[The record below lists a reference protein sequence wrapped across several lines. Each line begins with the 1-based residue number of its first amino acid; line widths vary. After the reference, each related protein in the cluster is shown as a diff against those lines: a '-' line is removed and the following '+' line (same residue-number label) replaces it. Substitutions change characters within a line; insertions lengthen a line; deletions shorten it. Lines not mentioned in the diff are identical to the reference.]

1 MNDRANEENI
11 LRERAREAIRSG
23 KLPAR
28 RPDRTLG
35 GPGSQVHCA
44 VCGELIL
51 RNQLELELEFKRH
64 GVNPGLDSY
73 HIHPRC
79 FAAWQTALR
88 SPDSG
93 MT

>member
-28 RPDRTLG
+28 KPDRTLG
-35 GPGSQVHCA
+35 GSGSQVDCA

-79 FAAWQTALR
+79 LAAWQTALR

>member
-11 LRERAREAIRSG
+11 LGERAREAIRSG

-51 RNQLELELEFKRH
+51 RNQLELEFSVTVSTPVWIATTYTRDAVPPGKRH
-64 GVNPGLDSY
+64 SVAPTPG
-73 HIHPRC
+73 
-79 FAAWQTALR
+79 
-88 SPDSG
+88 
-93 MT
+93 